1 MAGLEVLSAGAVKP
15 AMGTIVPAFEAATR
29 AKILVSFGPAPELK
43 ARTADGTGAFG
54 VIIGPKSLIAALA
67 NEGKVTAAS
76 RRALGGV
83 KAAIALHR
91 DAPVPDLSTPDAVR
105 EAVRKAS
112 AIVFNTASSGQYIEE
127 MIKRLGI
134 MDEVG
139 ARIQRFPTA
148 EDAMR
153 FLGSD
158 AGRSAIGFGQS
169 SAIRG
174 YEKTLG
180 VRQVAALPDAIGNVT
195 SYEAALAATAPDAA
209 VAQAFLDYLAGAEGL
224 RQLAATGVE

>member
-15 AMGTIVPAFEAATR
+15 AMGTIVPAFEGATKVR
-29 AKILVSFGPAPELK
+29 VSVSFGPAPELK
-43 ARTADGTGAFG
+43 ARTADGTGSFG

-67 NEGKVTAAS
+67 GEGKVKAAS

-148 EDAMR
+148 EDAMQ

-158 AGRSAIGFGQS
+158 AGRAAIGFGQS

-174 YEKTLG
+174 YEKPLG

-195 SYEAALAATAPDAA
+195 SYEAALAAAAPDAA
-209 VAQAFLDYLAGAEGL
+209 IAQAFLDYLSGEEGL